1 MAETTAYATVEDVQ
15 ARMTRTLE
23 ESEDSVCTTL
33 LQDAAAIIDGFAPEA
48 PDGQKLVVSCRM
60 VIRAL
65 GDGGTTAAPIGA
77 TQGQMS
83 ALGYQ
88 QSWTFGNGSM
98 GELYLSKQD
107 KQILGRYGS
116 IGSRSPVED
125 LVPEVLPL

>member
-1 MAETTAYATVEDVQ
+1 MAETTAYATAEDVQ
-15 ARMTRTLE
+15 ARITRTLE
-23 ESEDSVCTTL
+23 ETEESVCTTL

-48 PDGQKLVVSCRM
+48 PENQKLVVSCRM

-65 GDGGTTAAPIGA
+65 GDGGTSAVPVGA

-88 QSWTFGNGSM
+88 QSWTFGNGSI

-107 KQILGRYGS
+107 RQILGRYGR
-116 IGSRSPVED
+116 IGNRSPVED
-125 LVPEVLPL
+125 LVPEVTPV

>member
-23 ESEDSVCTTL
+23 TDEETVCSTL

-48 PDGQKLVVSCRM
+48 PEGQKLVVSCRM

-65 GDGGTTAAPIGA
+65 GDGGASAVPIGA

-88 QSWTFGNGSM
+88 QSWTFGNGSI

-107 KQILGRYGS
+107 KQILGRYGR

-125 LVPEVLPL
+125 LVSEVLPL